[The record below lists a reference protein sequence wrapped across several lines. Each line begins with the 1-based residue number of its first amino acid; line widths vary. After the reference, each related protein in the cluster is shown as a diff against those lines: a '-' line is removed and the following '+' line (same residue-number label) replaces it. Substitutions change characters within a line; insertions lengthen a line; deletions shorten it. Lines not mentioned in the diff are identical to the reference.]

1 MVTWFMLSFS
11 AGLNVDVDG
20 YIHDGV
26 VSQICSEDAETTLKD
41 SLFYLD
47 SLFNV
52 NTP

>member
-26 VSQICSEDAETTLKD
+26 VSQISSEDTETTFERQ
-41 SLFYLD
+41 LFYLD